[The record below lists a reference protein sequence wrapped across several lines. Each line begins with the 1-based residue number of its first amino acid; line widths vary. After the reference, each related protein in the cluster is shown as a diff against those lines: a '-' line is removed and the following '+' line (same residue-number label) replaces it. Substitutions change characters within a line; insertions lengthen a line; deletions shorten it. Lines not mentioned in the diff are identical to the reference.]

1 MATTSD
7 LFITLE
13 LAVFQLG
20 IQLLPQTVL
29 VVTVPNHLDPT
40 WSHFSDIF
48 CFGHLNK

>member
-29 VVTVPNHLDPT
+29 VVTVPTT
-40 WSHFSDIF
+40 WTLHGPISVTFFVLAI
-48 CFGHLNK
+48 